1 MKQTITG
8 NPKIILLTA
17 LILYALVFLVSCFSF
32 KIHPSLFPYITYLSL
47 GFPFLFAGYV
57 CIAIPVVYYFFRKQ
71 LWIAF
76 LILLPSFN
84 SVAAV
89 FSFHLPH
96 RFQTAK
102 QKGQIRILSW
112 NVNAFLYKPYEV
124 LDVKESAKQAAMVD
138 FIKEM
143 QADILCFQDFAEAP
157 EMYGKV
163 NVSYIADSL
172 HYPYH
177 YFSEDGANYGTIIFS
192 RLPVIDSGR
201 TKYTE
206 RKYPESIAY
215 VDIIAGKDTFR
226 VYNTHLRS
234 MNLHQEIITPENIG
248 YLEFVKED
256 TAVLFHVSRFQRLE
270 YFDVIHASQAQI
282 VKKTLNATQLP
293 FVFCADLNAVPSSY
307 VYHHIQN
314 GSTDALLAKGSGLS
328 GTYHKFTPALRID
341 VLLMNNSVHPTQF
354 YAPKPDLSDHY
365 PLVTDIQLHN

>member
-1 MKQTITG
+1 MKPKITG
-8 NPKIILLTA
+8 KPKIVLLFV
-17 LILYALVFLVSCFSF
+17 LILYALIFLLSCFSSQ
-32 KIHPSLFPYITYLSL
+32 IHPSRFPYITYLSL
-47 GFPFLFAGYV
+47 GFPVLFVGYV
-57 CIAIPVVYYFFRKQ
+57 CIAIPAVYYFFRKQ
-71 LWIAF
+71 LSIAF

-84 SVAAV
+84 NVAAV

-96 RFQTAK
+96 SFQTIK
-102 QKGQIRILSW
+102 QKDQIRILSW

-124 LDVKESAKQAAMVD
+124 LDVKERAKQAAMVD

-201 TKYTE
+201 TQYTE

-215 VDIIAGKDTFR
+215 VDVLSGKDTLR
-226 VYNTHLRS
+226 VFNTHLRS
-234 MNLHQEIITPENIG
+234 MNLHQETITPENIG

-270 YFDVIHASQAQI
+270 YFDRIHARQAEV
-282 VKKTLNATQLP
+282 VKNKLDDTKLP
-293 FVFCADLNAVPSSY
+293 FVLCADLNAVPSSY

-314 GSTDALLAKGSGLS
+314 GLTDAFLAKGSGLS

-341 VLLMNNSVHPTQF
+341 VLLMGNSIKPVQF
-354 YAPKPDLSDHY
+354 YSPKPDLSDHY